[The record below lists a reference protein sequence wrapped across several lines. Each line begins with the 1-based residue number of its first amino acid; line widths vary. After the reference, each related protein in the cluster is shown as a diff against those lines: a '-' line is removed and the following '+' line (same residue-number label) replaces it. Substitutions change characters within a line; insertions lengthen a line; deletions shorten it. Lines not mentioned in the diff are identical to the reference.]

1 MSVRAGTLDS
11 GRDPYVESGHV
22 SRAPGLPGRGEHHGV
37 DTEYLDCE
45 IHLLCHFCRLHDVFD
60 IVIKPIVNF
69 VHLLMTQKI
78 SIVAAT
84 ILKFLVCWTASTP
97 WKFMKGANFPDDD
110 LSLVSG

>member
-1 MSVRAGTLDS
+1 MDTL
-11 GRDPYVESGHV
+11 RDPHVEPGHV
-22 SRAPGLPGRGEHHGV
+22 SRAPGLPGRGEHRGV
-37 DTEYLDCE
+37 DTEHLNCE

-78 SIVAAT
+78 SIVAAK
-84 ILKFLVCWTASTP
+84 IFYFCWTTSTP

-110 LSLVSG
+110 LWLVSG